1 MINALWLILIVPAA
15 ASLGFVL
22 AALISANGCEEC
34 RAKYKA
40 ALRVQYEEIKKGD
53 NNKNA

>member
-34 RAKYKA
+34 RAKYKE
-40 ALRVQYEEIKKGD
+40 ALRTQYNELTKGGD
-53 NNKNA
+53 K